1 MKKLLISMLLMASCF
16 GIANA
21 QLLVDENG
29 KIGIGIDTNLTPN
42 SQLSINSV
50 GSSTASA

>member
-1 MKKLLISMLLMASCF
+1 MKKIFFLMLMIASCF